1 MNKKEIHAYLDEA
14 LEREY
19 SRGERDGYQKG
30 VSDGY
35 RRGKAA
41 VILPHPCDGPLYED
55 WTWPQYLDKMRE
67 EFEEVVEAVK
77 SVRDCTKKHLGV
89 AVHRERCEHLM
100 RECTNLIVA
109 TTTFMYRTGYN
120 ESDRQRLMF
129 EVNESNAKRDDG
141 QRFNRG

>member
-41 VILPHPCDGPLYED
+41 VILPHPCDGPLYDD
-55 WTWPQYLDKMRE
+55 WIWPQYLDKMRE

-77 SVRDCTKKHLGV
+77 SVRDCTKRHLGV
-89 AVHRERCEHLM
+89 NVHRARCEKLD
-100 RECTNLIVA
+100 CALLIVLEA
-109 TTTFMYRTGYN
+109 LKKER
-120 ESDRQRLMF
+120 EA
-129 EVNESNAKRDDG
+129 EA
-141 QRFNRG
+141 